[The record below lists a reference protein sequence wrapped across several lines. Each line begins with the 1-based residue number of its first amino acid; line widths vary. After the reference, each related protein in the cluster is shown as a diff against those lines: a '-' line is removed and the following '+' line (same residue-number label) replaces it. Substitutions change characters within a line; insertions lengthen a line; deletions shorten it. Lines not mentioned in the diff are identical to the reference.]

1 MTRGPSKARAVRK
14 LRAPKGACNRRLRPS
29 RRQKPRASNRLRP
42 RGDWTRKS
50 GIRTTQTACGREVG
64 PAPRRLRMQTTTN
77 RRLVDLPRAHEPKRD
92 PPSKRRGE
100 NRTTHAGR
108 RHGDHFG
115 RVLDRAAG
123 AYVWGIGSLGES
135 FLPPFSNQAHAR
147 LQADHPQ
154 SPLQNATK
162 LGNSTPATGTLL
174 MRAASARRESRPNC
188 RCDQC

>member
-1 MTRGPSKARAVRK
+1 MTGGRTKAQTVQESGA
-14 LRAPKGACNRRLRPS
+14 LQGACARRPRPS
-29 RRQKPRASNRLRP
+29 RSETTRARNRQLPP
-42 RGDWTRKS
+42 GDWTRKS
-50 GIRTTQTACGREVG
+50 GSRSNRQECGREVG

-115 RVLDRAAG
+115 RVLDRASG

-135 FLPPFSNQAHAR
+135 FLPPFSNQARAR
-147 LQADHPQ
+147 LQADLPQ
-154 SPLQNATK
+154 SQF
-162 LGNSTPATGTLL
+162 
-174 MRAASARRESRPNC
+174 
-188 RCDQC
+188 

>member
-1 MTRGPSKARAVRK
+1 MTGGRTKAQTVQESGA
-14 LRAPKGACNRRLRPS
+14 LQGACARRPRPS
-29 RRQKPRASNRLRP
+29 RSETTRARNRQLPP
-42 RGDWTRKS
+42 GDWTRKS
-50 GIRTTQTACGREVG
+50 GSRSNRQECGREVG

-115 RVLDRAAG
+115 RVLDRASG

-135 FLPPFSNQAHAR
+135 FLPPFSNQARAR
-147 LQADHPQ
+147 LQADLPQ
-154 SPLQNATK
+154 SPF
-162 LGNSTPATGTLL
+162 
-174 MRAASARRESRPNC
+174 
-188 RCDQC
+188 